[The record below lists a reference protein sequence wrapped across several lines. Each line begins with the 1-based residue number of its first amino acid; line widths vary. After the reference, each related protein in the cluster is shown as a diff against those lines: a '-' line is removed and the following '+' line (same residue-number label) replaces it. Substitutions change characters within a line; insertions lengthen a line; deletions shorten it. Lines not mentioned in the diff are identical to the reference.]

1 MLTRLNSTPQI
12 NGLSVPA
19 LSSSAPFPSVAP
31 ADTAP
36 ARVALDCAGDGTMKG
51 LDGCLPS

>member
-1 MLTRLNSTPQI
+1 MLTRLNYAPQI
-12 NGLSVPA
+12 NGLSASA
-19 LSSSAPFPSVAP
+19 LSSLTPSPSAAP
-31 ADTAP
+31 ADTTP